1 MKFKLP
7 LMLAASMLFS
17 LPAKADFERWSI
29 NKESDPF
36 TKGEKVVVD
45 YMSSLRSGVLV
56 FCDTAEPG
64 IEIRAIP
71 GFVYSPDMEAL
82 SPEFAVAID
91 GEVLFTKSARTGM
104 VGDNLAISSLFL
116 DDFDAK
122 RFIDAFAASKKQIA
136 IKDGIAD
143 KPHLLK
149 ASGSTKAGQ
158 ALQACLSK

>member
-1 MKFKLP
+1 MKFTFGLTV
-7 LMLAASMLFS
+7 AASVVAS
-17 LPAKADFERWSI
+17 LPANADFERWSI
-29 NKESDPF
+29 MKESDPF
-36 TKGEKVVVD
+36 TKGEKVVAD

-71 GFVYSPDMEAL
+71 GFVYSPEMEGF
-82 SPEFAVAID
+82 SPEFAVAVD

-116 DDFDAK
+116 NDLDAK
-122 RFIDAFAASKKQIA
+122 LFIDAFAASKKQIA
-136 IKDGIAD
+136 IKDGISD
-143 KPHLLK
+143 KAHLLK

-158 ALQACLSK
+158 ALQACLDK